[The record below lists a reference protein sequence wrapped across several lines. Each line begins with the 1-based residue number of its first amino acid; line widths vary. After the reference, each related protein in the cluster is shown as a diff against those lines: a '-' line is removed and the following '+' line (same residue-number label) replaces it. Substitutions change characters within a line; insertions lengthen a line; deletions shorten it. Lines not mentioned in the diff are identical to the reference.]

1 VGGTA
6 RSALGRMLQEAG
18 AAGNE
23 AVATGAPIDEVSDL
37 RSERRAEVRARARE
51 AADAYNDA
59 VRRVAEPGAAEDPAA
74 RCVAMENVK
83 RVGRRDFLMGLNA
96 GSEASMGVLRGYLVD
111 LSEKGVDRT
120 LRVEG

>member
-23 AVATGAPIDEVSDL
+23 AAATGAPIDEVSDL

-74 RCVAMENVK
+74 RWVAMENVK